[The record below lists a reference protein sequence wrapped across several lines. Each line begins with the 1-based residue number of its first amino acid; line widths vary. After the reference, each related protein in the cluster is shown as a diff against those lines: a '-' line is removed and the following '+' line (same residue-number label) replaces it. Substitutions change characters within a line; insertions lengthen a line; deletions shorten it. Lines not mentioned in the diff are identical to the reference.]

1 MTSTLAGP
9 VVARSEPLTLADL
22 GVNPAVVR
30 DLALKTMYYR
40 GRMTRS
46 ELADALKIS
55 GAAAE
60 EVTYILTRDALATVL
75 SAEAANTSSYI
86 YALTLQ
92 GSTHAEEAIA
102 RNGYVGPVPVPLADY
117 IAQVR
122 AQSIH
127 EFPIAAESLEAA
139 LGKLVLD
146 RQTFERIGWAIAS
159 HKPMLIYG
167 DSGNGKTTVAR
178 LAGAVVGGGILVPYA
193 IDIVG
198 QTVRVYDESKHER
211 IGVDDASADDTD
223 VLRPRNDRR
232 WVHVRRPVIWAG
244 GELTRHSLELV
255 YDTETKLY
263 EAPLQLKANGGTL
276 LIDDLGR
283 QQIAAVDLLNRWIV
297 ALEAM
302 ADHLTL
308 HTGQTIEVPFDVL
321 LMFSTNLPPRDL
333 ADEAFLR
340 RIRYKVEIPS
350 PGRDAYREIFRREW
364 FGLVRAGTCL
374 RMGLTFCS

>member
-1 MTSTLAGP
+1 MTSTIAGP
-9 VVARSEPLTLADL
+9 ALARPEPLTLAQL

-60 EVTYILTRDALATVL
+60 EVMYVLTRDALATVL
-75 SAEAANTSSYI
+75 SAEAANTSSYL

-102 RNGYVGPVPVPLADY
+102 RNGYVGPVPVALSDY
-117 IAQVR
+117 IAQVQS
-122 AQSIH
+122 QSIH
-127 EFPIAAESLEAA
+127 EFPISAESLAAA
-139 LGKLVLD
+139 LGTLVLD
-146 RQTFERIGWAIAS
+146 NGTFERIGWAVAS

-178 LAGAVVGGGILVPYA
+178 LAGAVVGGSILVPYA

-211 IGVDDASADDTD
+211 LEDDETTADESD
-223 VLRPRNDRR
+223 VLRPRHDRR
-232 WVHVRRPVIWAG
+232 WVRTRRPVIWAG

-297 ALEAM
+297 ALEARS
-302 ADHLTL
+302 DHLTL

-321 LMFSTNLPPRDL
+321 LMFSTNLPPQDL

-340 RIRYKVEIPS
+340 RIRYKVEIPLA
-350 PGRDAYREIFRREW
+350 GRRRVSRD
-364 FGLVRAGTCL
+364 LPPRV
-374 RMGLTFCS
+374 